1 MTKSM
6 LEQNS
11 NSNSPHGIL
20 SLSTDET
27 GLSAMET
34 PLGAVQTPMRARRPE
49 KQKLLSKSKNLLQK
63 SRKPHS
69 NGAQNNDMK
78 YGERLQNMQNL
89 ESENVNPS
97 RGMRGG
103 AECAHRPPGLSS
115 QKPHE
120 SYKSKLAKFKYEK
133 VSKTHLSPEKKGE
146 GGCGEN
152 GVKMKTHLNPA
163 KKGEGGGAHT
173 TAMKNRLKV
182 EMKNKPCIQLP
193 ITQFANERNEIEM
206 VNPLSTG
213 ARPKGG
219 NNAPSR
225 MKTGKNWISMFLE
238 GLKHPQ
244 KPRLGK
250 R

>member
-1 MTKSM
+1 MEPVESLRRLEEIWRRLWETLLLHLLLQLKGRLQGWPGKPPPPLSGSVGACAPDTGESLTKSM

-11 NSNSPHGIL
+11 NSNLPHGIL

-69 NGAQNNDMK
+69 NGAQNNDLK

-103 AECAHRPPGLSS
+103 G
-115 QKPHE
+115 
-120 SYKSKLAKFKYEK
+120 
-133 VSKTHLSPEKKGE
+133 
-146 GGCGEN
+146 
-152 GVKMKTHLNPA
+152 
-163 KKGEGGGAHT
+163 
-173 TAMKNRLKV
+173 
-182 EMKNKPCIQLP
+182 
-193 ITQFANERNEIEM
+193 
-206 VNPLSTG
+206 
-213 ARPKGG
+213 
-219 NNAPSR
+219 
-225 MKTGKNWISMFLE
+225 
-238 GLKHPQ
+238 
-244 KPRLGK
+244 
-250 R
+250 